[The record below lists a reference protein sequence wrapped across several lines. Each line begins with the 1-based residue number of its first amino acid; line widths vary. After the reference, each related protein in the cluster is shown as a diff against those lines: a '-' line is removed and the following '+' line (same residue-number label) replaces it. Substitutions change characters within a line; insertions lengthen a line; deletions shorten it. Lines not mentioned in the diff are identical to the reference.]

1 MIKINKIEYCLKIT
15 AMIVI
20 SNFTG
25 FKIITAQSKIF
36 NKYGLTIINSTKF
49 LQKEINEDAANEM
62 IDIKRY
68 IPEIKLDLRYATSDN
83 FMQQKLYPPIKTTF
97 LRKVAAEELKKNY
110 ELILSFI
117 FSIVNIVAGQYSIF
131 CL

>member
-49 LQKEINEDAANEM
+49 LQKEINDNPADQM
-62 IDIKRY
+62 IRNLLKSIMEKHGF
-68 IPEIKLDLRYATSDN
+68 KQLS
-83 FMQQKLYPPIKTTF
+83 KKW
-97 LRKVAAEELKKNY
+97 EELRIDSLFHFFNH
-110 ELILSFI
+110 
-117 FSIVNIVAGQYSIF
+117 
-131 CL
+131 